1 MTTRERLDASFQGVK
16 RLFVRAYADGDDVTT
31 KNSYRRYFLPRITIN
46 NHNIEI
52 GGRNFYDQAINDL
65 IRRYDEVRKVSAG
78 QGDDYTAGCL

>member
-16 RLFVRAYADGDDVTT
+16 RLFVLAYADGDDVTT
-31 KNSYRRYFLPRITIN
+31 ENSYRRYFPPIAIN

-52 GGRNFYDQAINDL
+52 GGRNVYDQAINDL

>member
-16 RLFVRAYADGDDVTT
+16 RLFVLAYADGDDVTT

-46 NHNIEI
+46 NHNIKI

>member
-16 RLFVRAYADGDDVTT
+16 RLFVLPYADGDDVTT
-31 KNSYRRYFLPRITIN
+31 ENSYRRYFLPRITIN
-46 NHNIEI
+46 NYNIEI

-65 IRRYDEVRKVSAG
+65 IRRYDEVRKESAG